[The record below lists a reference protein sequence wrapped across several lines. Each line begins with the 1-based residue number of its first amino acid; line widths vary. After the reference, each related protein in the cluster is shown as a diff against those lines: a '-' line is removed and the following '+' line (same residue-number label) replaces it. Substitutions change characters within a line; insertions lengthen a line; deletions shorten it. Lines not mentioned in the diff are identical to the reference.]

1 MIMDYTRFLSRK
13 FIVALITMG
22 VIGFGLDP
30 SLIDKI
36 VAIAMMYLGSQG
48 AVDAIGS
55 LKKK

>member
-1 MIMDYTRFLSRK
+1 MSRK
-13 FIVALITMG
+13 FIVALVTMA

-30 SLIDKI
+30 ALIDKVVI
-36 VAIAMMYLGSQG
+36 IAMMYLGSQG